1 MTFGDSFQ
9 ACGCQDRVLGPGTS
23 YSSVTGFWEGVPQ
36 VQKIKE
42 IGTLGSGS
50 LAKLC
55 LYAKQVSS
63 EVPLT
68 DSVSWENRM

>member
-1 MTFGDSFQ
+1 M
-9 ACGCQDRVLGPGTS
+9 
-23 YSSVTGFWEGVPQ
+23 PQ

-63 EVPLT
+63 EVPVV
-68 DSVSWENRM
+68 DSVSWENRT

>member
-1 MTFGDSFQ
+1 M
-9 ACGCQDRVLGPGTS
+9 
-23 YSSVTGFWEGVPQ
+23 PQ

-42 IGTLGSGS
+42 IGMLGSGS

-63 EVPLT
+63 EVPLV
-68 DSVSWENRM
+68 DSVSWENRI

>member
-1 MTFGDSFQ
+1 M
-9 ACGCQDRVLGPGTS
+9 
-23 YSSVTGFWEGVPQ
+23 PQ

-68 DSVSWENRM
+68 VCHGKIGCKQKATIQWDEVSGKLIKPCYTREPWDISRAS